1 MTIAGSFLALLLVG
15 LPIAF
20 VLAATALV
28 FIAVSGNTVL
38 LQSYAQQLFGG
49 LENYGLLALP
59 MFILLGEFMNAG
71 GIGRRLMSLSLAL
84 LGSVRGGLAY
94 VNLIAN
100 MLMASILGSTVA
112 QITIMSKIAVP
123 EMEKAGY
130 PRDVSVGITAA
141 GGLLAPIIPPS
152 MLFIIFGVVAQMPI
166 GDLFI
171 SGIVPGAMM
180 FVSFIV
186 VIAVF
191 ARLYAFPRSERLSLR
206 RRLAA
211 LLDALPALAIPAV
224 IIGSILGGLATPTE
238 AAAIATLAAMLTGLF
253 VYREMSVADIFP
265 AFANAAR
272 SAAVVLFLIAAAQ
285 VFSWVIT
292 FENLPAR
299 VAEGLQLI
307 TASPIVF
314 LLLLNL
320 LLLMLGMVTDPIPAI
335 ILVVPVLLPVATDV
349 YGIDPF
355 QFGVIVCLNLTLG
368 LLTPP
373 VGTGLFAAALM
384 GGVKAERIAWLVTP
398 FFVAVAVV
406 LVLLAFFPWLA
417 TGLKELL

>member
-1 MTIAGSFLALLLVG
+1 M
-15 LPIAF
+15 
-20 VLAATALV
+20 
-28 FIAVSGNTVL
+28 
-38 LQSYAQQLFGG
+38 
-49 LENYGLLALP
+49 
-59 MFILLGEFMNAG
+59 
-71 GIGRRLMSLSLAL
+71 
-84 LGSVRGGLAY
+84 
-94 VNLIAN
+94 
-100 MLMASILGSTVA
+100 
-112 QITIMSKIAVP
+112 
-123 EMEKAGY
+123 
-130 PRDVSVGITAA
+130 
-141 GGLLAPIIPPS
+141 
-152 MLFIIFGVVAQMPI
+152 
-166 GDLFI
+166 
-171 SGIVPGAMM
+171 
-180 FVSFIV
+180 
-186 VIAVF
+186 
-191 ARLYAFPRSERLSLR
+191 
-206 RRLAA
+206 
-211 LLDALPALAIPAV
+211 
-224 IIGSILGGLATPTE
+224 
-238 AAAIATLAAMLTGLF
+238 
-253 VYREMSVADIFP
+253 
-265 AFANAAR
+265 
-272 SAAVVLFLIAAAQ
+272 VLFLIAAAQ